1 MISKNK
7 IKLLRSLK
15 LKKNREQNQKTI
27 LEGIRLIDESIN
39 AGANIESIFML
50 EEIFNSNKNLVNKI
64 KNNNI
69 PLNIITKEDLKE
81 ISDTEHSQGIVAEV
95 KINYS
100 TINHLSSDANK
111 IIILDNISDPGN
123 LGTIFR
129 TCAWYGIKTMMLN
142 TTTTDPFNFKCIRS
156 GMGAHFYFNQIISD
170 SNKNII
176 NFLKSNNYDI
186 LCADLNGNN
195 FSRVNPSSKW
205 AIIFGSEAHGISE
218 DFDRFNKVTIKGS
231 NSIESLNVSVS
242 AGIILEHLINSK

>member
-7 IKLLRSLK
+7 IKYLCSLK
-15 LKKNREQNQKTI
+15 IKKYREKNLGTI
-27 LEGIRLIDESIN
+27 LEGLRLIEQAIDFS
-39 AGANIESIFML
+39 ANIGSIWITHEFKDSNNLFLKKIES
-50 EEIFNSNKNLVNKI
+50 KNINYDIISDSDMKI
-64 KNNNI
+64 
-69 PLNIITKEDLKE
+69 
-81 ISDTEHSQGIVAEV
+81 ISDTKNSQGIIAEV
-95 KINYS
+95 NISKYLWPIS
-100 TINHLSSDANK
+100 QTIN
-111 IIILDNISDPGN
+111 DNLVVIDSISDPGN